1 MSVLAAFAA
10 IVALC
15 VVIIIHEAGHYLA
28 AVWTGMKVDRF
39 SVFGI
44 GPTILKLG
52 TWRGTEFVIS
62 AIPFGAFVLIRG
74 MEPSDDGERTTG
86 DAIDDDAWAKAVA
99 AAKGSAPRVKASSPN
114 FRDKPLWARAA
125 VLAGGP
131 VANYL
136 AAMLLLFGLFAVAGE
151 RGPVTR
157 IEITDVAAGKAA
169 AAAGLQVDDRV
180 IELDGVPVDPTA
192 GPQPLIDVFKA
203 HPGEPVSITVE
214 RQGEQVVT
222 TVQPNEQG
230 KIGTNLDPT
239 GDRIPVGVG
248 KAAVLAVEGPLE
260 LSRRQLVGLY
270 LLITG
275 QLDAEVQGPVGIV
288 KGIATSIERGLIP
301 FVTMVAMISTLLG
314 LFNLLPLPALDG
326 GRLTFLG
333 YEALARRRARAHVEE
348 LVHGYGM
355 LALLGLIAVVTVRE
369 LGVIDK
375 LRSLFS

>member
-1 MSVLAAFAA
+1 MSIFAA

-74 MEPSDDGERTTG
+74 MEPNDEGEPAG
-86 DAIDDDAWAKAVA
+86 DAIDDDAWAKAIG
-99 AAKGSAPRVKASSPN
+99 AAKGSARAREVPAVASPN

-136 AAMLLLFGLFAVAGE
+136 AAMLLLFGLFTVAGE

-157 IEITDVAAGKAA
+157 IEISEVVAGKPAEV
-169 AAAGLQVDDRV
+169 AGLQVGDRIV
-180 IELDGVPVDPTA
+180 ELDGVAIDPAA
-192 GPQPLIDVFKA
+192 GSKPLIDVIKA
-203 HPGEPVSITVE
+203 HPGEPLAVTVE
-214 RQGEQVVT
+214 RGGQAVSAIVEPT
-222 TVQPNEQG
+222 AEG
-230 KIGTNLDPT
+230 KIGAGLDPT
-239 GDRIPVGVG
+239 GDRIAMGVG
-248 KAAVLAVEGPLE
+248 EAAVLAVQGPLD
-260 LSRRQLVGLY
+260 LSKRQLVGLY
-270 LLITG
+270 LLVTG

-288 KGIATSIERGLIP
+288 KGIATSIERGFIP
-301 FVTMVAMISTLLG
+301 FVTMAAMISTLLG

-333 YEALARRRARAHVEE
+333 YEALARRRAKPGVEE
-348 LVHGYGM
+348 KVHGYGM
-355 LALLGLIAVVTVRE
+355 LALLVLIAVVTVRD
-369 LGVIDK
+369 LGVFDK
-375 LRSLFS
+375 VRSFL